1 MQYKFMEQEMNE
13 SGSDFTKRVNRFMKS
28 KESAAVDVIVGIGKN
43 PRTSAIIKYY
53 DNKPS
58 AVVGK
63 TISLVGKIAKI
74 IDFKGFK
81 RGKK

>member
-1 MQYKFMEQEMNE
+1 M
-13 SGSDFTKRVNRFMKS
+13 
-28 KESAAVDVIVGIGKN
+28 VGIGKN
-43 PRTSAIIKYY
+43 TRTSAIIKYY

-63 TISLVGKIAKI
+63 TISLVEKIAKI
-74 IDFKGFK
+74 VDLKGIK